1 MHTASGLPNYFYTVR
16 STQLHQGRNN
26 WSMTSEPDYYEIL
39 QVSPRAEPD
48 VIEAAYRRLARKY
61 HPDLNPGVDAL
72 QQMSELNRAFDVL
85 NDPRK
90 RAEYDRRRLRALAQK
105 ALEDGVPERYAA
117 LFREIEPA
125 PWPSRLA
132 AFPFG
137 WLLIAGGATVVLVAL
152 GLIFFRKA
160 DSPEGVQT
168 TTS

>member
-105 ALEDGVPERYAA
+105 ALEDGVAA
-117 LFREIEPA
+117 GRVSF
-125 PWPSRLA
+125 RLA
-132 AFPFG
+132 AHRRRRDG
-137 WLLIAGGATVVLVAL
+137 STRGARTDFLSQ
-152 GLIFFRKA
+152 G
-160 DSPEGVQT
+160 
-168 TTS
+168 